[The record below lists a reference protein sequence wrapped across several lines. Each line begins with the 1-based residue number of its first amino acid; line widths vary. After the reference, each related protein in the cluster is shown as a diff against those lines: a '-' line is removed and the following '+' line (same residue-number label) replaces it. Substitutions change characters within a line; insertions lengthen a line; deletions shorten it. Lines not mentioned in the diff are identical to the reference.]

1 MTSWLITI
9 IPANQNLTGSGSIIK
24 LLRRQEYIRRNTI
37 MEIVVN
43 GFDDYTVQI
52 TTDYDGVK
60 DAIIDTLERHET
72 GIYQHEKIVKEA

>member
-1 MTSWLITI
+1 MSWIITI

-24 LLRRQEYIRRNTI
+24 LLRKQEYIRRNSM

-43 GFDDYTVQI
+43 GFDDYIVNI

-60 DAIIDTLERHET
+60 DAIEDTLERHET
-72 GIYQHEKIVKEA
+72 GIYQHERTIKEA